1 MLARGAGLHA
11 MDGAALTTHS
21 VRNHAW
27 LRFAYIFH
35 MFMRAGGAI
44 GAAVSACGLTALL
57 ELATAIA
64 KGYNSPLRRA
74 HSMLLWSVA
83 LPLHAP
89 ENFGP
94 TWQFF
99 LLITL

>member
-11 MDGAALTTHS
+11 MD
-21 VRNHAW
+21 
-27 LRFAYIFH
+27 
-35 MFMRAGGAI
+35 GGAI

-94 TWQFF
+94 TWQFSPHHTVI
-99 LLITL
+99 ITEPSCNGTFPVH